1 MYNLNKPHIHNEY
14 ELLSYL
20 ARKIDSSTALDDS
33 LPADATELM
42 LHCPCHHDETPSLAL
57 SVKEDKALIHCF
69 AGCSTEDILKVCGL
83 KMSDLFLY
91 KRNNDGLSSD
101 LNSDP
106 MPAVVDKQHIQPVER
121 IFELKSVFDTDKGM
135 KGFNQRKEWKFE
147 LLDDSDLL
155 LIEQRYGF
163 PVKVLKEL
171 CDHHVLFKW
180 IDFDGSP
187 CWCVTE
193 GGGNNLNYPFNVAQ
207 AVRLDGEMF
216 TSKNGRTSKKK
227 TLPGANVSMLGGFY
241 LVFDKFWRSENPRY
255 AYVICEG
262 ITDYLAAWSLIDYFD
277 LKNIMPLAAF
287 GAQVKPSNEIF
298 RHIDQTDNFTLIL
311 AFDNDKAGLNARYR
325 WYETLKK
332 VFHIKCIDFP
342 EGIKDLRD
350 IFDLVRNKE
359 NPPTPEMLAE
369 VQSYFDFD
377 IDEPPIEP
385 ENQPVQE
392 IPLVSTSQTAQSAQP
407 VQEPQSVPVN
417 PPVLVTPPV
426 QATQP
431 VQESTSVDAS
441 DNEDI
446 LQTEPPPP
454 KETLPTEF
462 PWDSIPKVIANYC
475 QIAGYFHSTRPEW
488 VFIHLLAAC
497 GVAVGKK
504 FRIEARPGWIEPPII
519 WTLTVED
526 SGRNKSEALKIG
538 VQFLVEKQSHI
549 NRKAR
554 KEFFDDKAKHDMNR
568 KNSKPVFKLTQFY
581 ITSDVTYEGLISNLA
596 KVENDTPAI
605 LIKAEEL
612 GTFFNNFYTGKK
624 DNTEHWIQCY
634 GGRLEACMRKTED
647 SQVIPPEH
655 GTICITGG
663 CQPNVFKKYLKRN
676 MFMDNGVTWRFLI
689 AYTPHL
695 DPVELPKNEA
705 EYKYTQTQLKNAT
718 DELKQIFD
726 TLLDYK
732 QDTMDM
738 IWEEDLSSL
747 PTSEEFNSMIGVE
760 PISPDNDIDPP
771 EENPPEK
778 SPPEDKTDKLTIIG
792 TDQEGRDEIW
802 EINHDI
808 LYNHQNIP
816 AGTRGKALGQIVRI
830 ALIFAV
836 MDNSSA
842 TIVEVGHFRNAYTLW
857 KWLVQCQQALLG
869 NNETQISLIMKDIE
883 EFIRKQSIHEKYGL
897 PSCTLRDLNR
907 KFHSTRSYKE
917 ALRMLIEEGTLSEKM
932 NPRNFSSKLL
942 VLHPPD
948 APKDTT

>member
-1 MYNLNKPHIHNEY
+1 MYNLNKPHIHDEY

-91 KRNNDGLSSD
+91 KRDNDGLSSD

-106 MPAVVDKQHIQPVER
+106 MPVAVDKQHIQPVER
-121 IFELKSVFDTDKGM
+121 ISDLKSVFATDKGM
-135 KGFNQRKEWKFE
+135 KGFNQRKEWKIE

-163 PVKVLKEL
+163 PVKVLKNL
-171 CDHHVLFKW
+171 CDCHVLLKW

-193 GGGNNLNYPFNVAQ
+193 GGGNLQCPFNVAQ
-207 AVRLDGEMF
+207 AVRLDGEVF
-216 TSKNGRTSKKK
+216 TSKNGSTSKKK
-227 TLPGANVSMLGGFY
+227 TLPGANVSMLGGFC
-241 LVFDKFWRSENPRY
+241 LSLDKSWHSENSRY
-255 AYVICEG
+255 AYIICEG

-287 GAQVKPSNEIF
+287 GAQVKPTEDIF
-298 RHIDQTDNFTLIL
+298 RYLDHIDNFTLIL
-311 AFDNDKAGLNARYR
+311 AFDNDKTGLNARYR

-369 VQSYFDFD
+369 IQSYFDFD
-377 IDEPPIEP
+377 KDEPHIEP

-392 IPLVSTSQTAQSAQP
+392 
-407 VQEPQSVPVN
+407 PQSVTVN
-417 PPVLVTPPV
+417 QPVLVTPS
-426 QATQP
+426 
-431 VQESTSVDAS
+431 VQESASVDAT
-441 DNEDI
+441 DNKDI
-446 LQTEPPPP
+446 QQTAPPPP

-504 FRIEARPGWIEPPII
+504 FRIEARQGWIEPPII

-581 ITSDVTYEGLISNLA
+581 ITSDATYEGLISNLA
-596 KVENDTPAI
+596 RVENDTPAI

-663 CQPNVFKKYLKRN
+663 CQPNVFKKYLKKN

-689 AYTPHL
+689 VYTPHL

-732 QDTMDM
+732 QDAMDM
-738 IWEEDLSSL
+738 ILAGELPPPSNPEEFD
-747 PTSEEFNSMIGVE
+747 PDFKIFNSMIGND
-760 PISPDNDIDPP
+760 PITSDNDIDPP
-771 EENPPEK
+771 EENPPEENL
-778 SPPEDKTDKLTIIG
+778 PEDKTDKLTVIG
-792 TDQEGRDEIW
+792 TDQKGRDEIW

-836 MDNSSA
+836 MDNSNA
-842 TIVEVGHFRNAYTLW
+842 TIVEVEHFRNAYTLW

-883 EFIRKQSIHEKYGL
+883 EFISKQSIHEKYGL
-897 PSCTLRDLNR
+897 PFCTMRDLNR

-917 ALRMLIEEGTLSEKM
+917 ALRMLLEEGTLSEKI
-932 NPRNFSSKLL
+932 NPRNLSSKLL
-942 VLHPPD
+942 ILHPPD